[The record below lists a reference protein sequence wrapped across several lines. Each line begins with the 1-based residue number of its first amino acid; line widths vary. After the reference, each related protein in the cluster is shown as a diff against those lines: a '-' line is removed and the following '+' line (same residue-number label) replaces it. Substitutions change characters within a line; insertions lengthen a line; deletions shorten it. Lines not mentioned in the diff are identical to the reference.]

1 MSDTFGTVEAVSQGN
16 ALTNEAMQHN
26 DAIKVRNQEIMQT
39 LNSQKATLDGQK
51 QTDKYMHDVSDVY
64 SVGSA
69 LNTSYKTYGAVQKAG
84 GFRKYVQGEGGI
96 GNAKKVF
103 NSMSNFSQKT
113 RDPTSDADPQ
123 PTPLEDT
130 ANTQGTAADAPV
142 TPEERPAAPAPRSGT
157 SAPPTGEAEVKPP
170 KSAGELFEAAGD
182 TAGKIGTGLGAVS
195 AVGSIAED
203 ISQGKIAGDNVADKV
218 SNVASIAAGALD
230 VASIFLPVLAPAAAA
245 ASAISAIS
253 GGVGEIE
260 DIADKEDKDASQ
272 ARSMKGTETAPVGLA
287 SAGLVANQVTDNTKS
302 IGGTGAF

>member
-1 MSDTFGTVEAVSQGN
+1 MSDTFGTVEAISQGN

-39 LNSQKATLDGQK
+39 LNKQTNDLEGQK
-51 QTDKYMHDVSDVY
+51 RTDQYMHDVTDTY
-64 SVGSA
+64 GVGSA
-69 LNTSYKTYGAVQKAG
+69 LNTSYKTYSAVKAAG
-84 GFRKYVQGEGGI
+84 GFRNYVQGEGGI
-96 GNAKKVF
+96 ANAKKVF

-142 TPEERPAAPAPRSGT
+142 TPEERPAAPAARSGT

-170 KSAGELFEAAGD
+170 KSAGELFGDASDAAG
-182 TAGKIGTGLGAVS
+182 KLGTGLGVVS
-195 AVGSIAED
+195 AIGGIADD
-203 ISQGKIAGDNVADKV
+203 ISQGKIAGDNVADKT
-218 SNVASIAAGALD
+218 SNIASIAAGALD

-272 ARSMKGTETAPVGLA
+272 ARDMKGTETAPVGLA
-287 SAGLVANQVTDNTKS
+287 AAGLVANQVTDNTKS
-302 IGGTGAF
+302 ISGTGAF

>member
-39 LNSQKATLDGQK
+39 LNTQKATLDGQK

-103 NSMSNFSQKT
+103 NSISNFSQKT

-142 TPEERPAAPAPRSGT
+142 TPEERPAAPAPKAGT
-157 SAPPTGEAEVKPP
+157 STPPTGEAEVKPP

-195 AVGSIAED
+195 AIGSIADD

-302 IGGTGAF
+302 IGGSSAF